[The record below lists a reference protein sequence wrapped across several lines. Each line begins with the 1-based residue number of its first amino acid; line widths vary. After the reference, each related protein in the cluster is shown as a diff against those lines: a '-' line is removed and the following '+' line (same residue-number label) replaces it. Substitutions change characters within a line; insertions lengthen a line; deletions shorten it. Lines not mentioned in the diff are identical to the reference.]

1 MLPEVNQEKETLI
14 ANKFINILMVEI
26 MAISIQKGKMKVRI
40 IQEDN
45 I

>member
-14 ANKFINILMVEI
+14 VNKFINILMVEI

-40 IQEDN
+40 IQENN

>member
-14 ANKFINILMVEI
+14 VNKFINILMVEI